1 MSSSSYTRS
10 IDDENRV
17 TTTVVATGALI
28 GHTVVQEYLS
38 WIDSVNRGEQTPGWR
53 KRLKDG
59 ESATTTL
66 TGYTTTAAVKNGVA
80 VVANYGG
87 WSDRMT
93 GDHLTMQSGVP
104 SGDPA
109 TLDTSKA
116 NAEALGRLNQAI
128 RGKRTT
134 FEGGVFLGELGQTI
148 QMIRRP
154 AQGLRKLTDEFLI
167 IARAIRRKP
176 IRNLLGQIN
185 YSKIVEH
192 LSDAWLEHSFGWQ
205 PLLHDV
211 RDGCKALDAYNTGRP
226 LSVQRVSGKHEVKGS
241 PVETV
246 QIKSQVACT
255 WEVVDTLTSHS
266 QVIYRGAMRVNARD
280 PKTMDPALLGFDL
293 RSFGPTVWELIP
305 YSFLIDY
312 FSNVGDIVTG
322 WSNLGTELAWCNC
335 TKRTWYSRV
344 TTSRRKS
351 SGDPFSTFTPAKFVC
366 TKKFVSRAKY
376 EGGLTPD
383 LVTRVPRSGSLRWL
397 NIAALIGSRNA
408 DRRWSYD

>member
-1 MSSSSYTRS
+1 MTSSSYTRS
-10 IDDENRV
+10 INDENRV
-17 TTTVVATGALI
+17 TTTVVTTGALI

-38 WIDSVNRGEQTPGWR
+38 WLDSVNRGAQLPGWR
-53 KRLKDG
+53 KRMLDG
-59 ESATTTL
+59 ESATTSL
-66 TGYTTTAAVKNGVA
+66 TGYTTTAALKRGVA

-87 WSDRMT
+87 WSDRMS
-93 GDHLTMQSGVP
+93 GDHLTMQSGIP

-109 TLDTSKA
+109 TLDTAKA

-134 FEGGVFLGELGQTI
+134 FEGGVFLGELGQTLR
-148 QMIRRP
+148 MIRNP
-154 AQGLRKLTDEFLI
+154 AQGLRKLTDEFLT
-167 IARAIRRKP
+167 IARAIRRRP
-176 IRNLLGQIN
+176 VRTLLGGIN

-211 RDGCKALDAYNTGRP
+211 RDGCKALDAYNTGRA

-241 PVETV
+241 SV
-246 QIKSQVACT
+246 QTTTIRTQVACT
-255 WEVVDTLTSHS
+255 WETLDTLTGHT

-280 PKTMDPALLGFDL
+280 PKTMDPALIGFDP
-293 RSFGPTVWELIP
+293 RSFAPTVWELIP

-312 FSNVGDIVTG
+312 FSNVGDVING
-322 WSNLGTELAWCNC
+322 WSNLGTDLAWCNK
-335 TKRTWYSRV
+335 TTRSWYSRV
-344 TTSRRKS
+344 TTSRRKTT
-351 SGDPFSTFTPAKFVC
+351 GDPFSTFTPAKFVC
-366 TKKFVSRAKY
+366 TKKFVSRQKY
-376 EGGLTPD
+376 EGDIIPD
-383 LVTRVPRSGSLRWL
+383 FTTRVPRMGSLKWL